1 MRRSWPTARRR
12 ERGVYR
18 WHLHIVARV
27 SVCIAPWDCM
37 RPATSRGVLTV
48 PPAIERGRLL
58 TAVEVSQIVG
68 RSAGWVKVHV
78 PHKVRLGHRTVRWYE
93 IDVKL
98 WLESQR
104 AA

>member
-1 MRRSWPTARRR
+1 MRRSWPTAGRR
-12 ERGVYR
+12 EHGVYR
-18 WHLHIVARV
+18 SHSHIVARV
-27 SVCIAPWDCM
+27 LVSIAPWICM
-37 RPATSRGVLTV
+37 RPAMSRGLLTV
-48 PPAIERGRLL
+48 PPPIERGRLL
-58 TAVEVSQIVG
+58 TAAEVSQIVR

-78 PHKVRLGHRTVRWYE
+78 PHKIRLGHRTVRWYE